1 MDAPLLCLRLIS
13 APVGKIKQIHS
24 FHCRL
29 KVDIAPCLE
38 SFEFSS
44 VCLACFLLLFGL

>member
-1 MDAPLLCLRLIS
+1 MEAPLLCLRLIS

-38 SFEFSS
+38 SLSFQVFF
-44 VCLACFLLLFGL
+44 CYFLDCEWI